1 MCISFLLGS
10 VFRASPTAA
19 FPQKKNTHRPPCGA
33 PNECIC
39 VQGKCAMAVKTFH
52 WIFVL
57 NVCLCRFVYAE
68 LYNLMIH
75 SMLFLPLRDM
85 HNLNCML
92 LHVCAVSAGPD
103 QEQMMGCMRVCVCVR
118 MCVWR
123 SLWLPWFLSLSPPP
137 SHSPLPLSLL
147 SFSLSPPSLGKLKRH
162 LPLTHAIALCSE
174 SEAAILTL
182 HKDVFYP
189 CEIKF

>member
-39 VQGKCAMAVKTFH
+39 VQCMCAMAVKTFH

-103 QEQMMGCMRVCVCVR
+103 QEQMMGCMRVCVCAHVCLEVPLAP
-118 MCVWR
+118 MV
-123 SLWLPWFLSLSPPP
+123 SLAIPSSLSFSPPSLPSFLLPFTPFSRQTQAPPP
-137 SHSPLPLSLL
+137 SHTCNSTLL
-147 SFSLSPPSLGKLKRH
+147 G
-162 LPLTHAIALCSE
+162 
-174 SEAAILTL
+174 
-182 HKDVFYP
+182 V
-189 CEIKF
+189 